1 MEHSKKEKLASNKII
16 LLIIC
21 FLLFLLYGAFFTLFS
36 ANTTAMMEFFGV
48 SEAKLGTVMTLQ
60 AVGSLVVT
68 VIIGLFGERINKI
81 TGLFVGILLMGLA
94 SVLIG
99 LIPTFSQAGGMF
111 MILLIFSLLGG
122 VGYIFIDLLINSVVT
137 DVFQER
143 KQDVLPYVH
152 AFYSMGAMLIPL
164 VANAMVK
171 ENQPKTFAAPYLL
184 VGIMSLVLFIFFAI
198 VKKFVTKQTP
208 YEDVQVL
215 KSHAKQNPAEI
226 FKDPKA
232 WMFTL
237 MTLTYMC
244 LHTGITS
251 WLPRFFKIERGMDL
265 SLGNLTI
272 TMYFLGILIIR
283 LIVPT
288 IYKKLS
294 IQKFHYIS
302 MVVYMITMLLVL
314 LINALPFVIVC
325 ALIFIVGLCCGAVL
339 PGFVLL
345 CTDIFP
351 ERSASASST
360 IVFGIVIG
368 SLILPVGL
376 GAMIEGMGYLP
387 AITIFS
393 VGPLLSAVLLLVI
406 EKMKK
411 KA

>member
-1 MEHSKKEKLASNKII
+1 
-16 LLIIC
+16 
-21 FLLFLLYGAFFTLFS
+21 
-36 ANTTAMMEFFGV
+36 MMAFFGV

-68 VIIGLFGERINKI
+68 IILGLFGERINKI
-81 TGLFVGILLMGLA
+81 SGLFTGILLMGIA

-99 LIPTFSQAGGMF
+99 LIPQFSEAGGMF
-111 MILLIFSLLGG
+111 MILLIFSLIGG

-143 KQDVLPYVH
+143 KQDFLPYVH
-152 AFYSMGAMLIPL
+152 AFYSTGAMLIPL

-171 ENQPKTFAAPYLL
+171 ESQPKTFAHPYLL
-184 VGIMSLVLFIFFAI
+184 VGILSLALVVFFAI
-198 VKKFVTKQTP
+198 FKKSVTKDTP
-208 YEDVQVL
+208 YEDAAVL
-215 KSHAKQNPAEI
+215 KSHSKQNPAEI

-232 WMFTL
+232 WLFTL
-237 MTLTYMC
+237 MTLSYMC

-251 WLPRFFKIERGMDL
+251 WLPRFFLVERAMDL
-265 SLGNLTI
+265 SQGNLTI
-272 TMYFLGILIIR
+272 TMYFLGILVIR
-283 LIVPT
+283 LVSPT

-302 MVVYMITMLLVL
+302 MIVYMVIILLV
-314 LINALPFVIVC
+314 IFIKMPFVLIC
-325 ALIFIVGLCCGAVL
+325 ILIFIIGLCCGAVL

-345 CTDIFP
+345 STDVFP

-360 IVFGIVIG
+360 IIFGIVIG

-376 GAMIEGMGYLP
+376 GALIEGIGYLA
-387 AITIFS
+387 AIAIFS
-393 VGPLLSAVLLLVI
+393 VGPLISAGILLII

-411 KA
+411 MAK